1 MKYFILI
8 TLLLSSFVD
17 LWAQDETSVFR
28 TSGKIYVVVGIIAI
42 IFILIV
48 AYLIRLD
55 KKIAQLENKNNS

>member
-17 LWAQDETSVFR
+17 VLAQSETSVFR

-42 IFILIV
+42 IFMLIV
-48 AYLIRLD
+48 VYLIRLD
-55 KKIAQLENKNNS
+55 KKISQLEDKHS

>member
-28 TSGKIYVVVGIIAI
+28 TSGKIYVVVGYYCHHFYIDCGL
-42 IFILIV
+42 F
-48 AYLIRLD
+48 
-55 KKIAQLENKNNS
+55 NSFG

>member
-8 TLLLSSFVD
+8 TLLLTKFNNAF
-17 LWAQDETSVFR
+17 AQDEASVFR

-55 KKIAQLENKNNS
+55 KKISQLENKNNS